1 MNTKTIKFDLN
12 KYKLYEKIKA
22 KQGDT
27 KSRFL
32 LFQLLDGSIPFNL
45 KNRSVRAYMI
55 KPDGREIFND
65 LIVNNYNLGYCTLEL
80 TNQVLAAQGI
90 VKIELMV
97 TEGDKKLTSSVFE
110 LEVVKS
116 INSEKSIVSTN
127 EFTALLNGLAALS
140 EYDNYKNSVKEM
152 EINKANKAEVEEK
165 FISVEEKIKNNS
177 EQLDNIETLKADKEN
192 ITELIN
198 VLSLGFD
205 NTGNDDITEK
215 LQNIF
220 DTKNNITLYFPS
232 GQYRI
237 NGNLTVGD
245 NKNFK
250 LIGENY
256 RTVKFNC
263 YANDGKVFNMSAS
276 SLTNEIH
283 VTFEHISFINS
294 GMSQT
299 LTCLYYY
306 LCSGDVITKKCFL
319 NKFYNNI
326 ELYKTFTFQL
336 YKTISINA
344 INSCL
349 SIKACNQFIILDGQY
364 TGAKKYNIY
373 LYYNMC
379 FQINCD
385 YSAYGKETTNGL
397 YCSACLGGN
406 ISGYYE
412 GETKD
417 SGILIDGSQAI
428 SITNINISYFAEN
441 TTIIKIVDSKATKIS
456 CVAFNQY
463 DAPIV
468 NATAILCGTNAFET
482 LIENCYF
489 NHIGTCIQLS
499 DSTRTRIK
507 DCNALPSKITKFI
520 NAFDSDGC
528 IFDVS
533 CVSNLFEK
541 STIPTLGTK
550 KIDLTNIKKVGATAS
565 RPQGYFKGQEYL
577 DLERKKKMFWDGS
590 KWWYFDGTE
599 VG

>member
-1 MNTKTIKFDLN
+1 MITKVIKLDIN
-12 KYKLYEKIKA
+12 KNLYEKIKA

-32 LFQLLDGSIPFNL
+32 LFQLLDGSMPFNL
-45 KNRSVRAYMI
+45 ENRSVRAYML
-55 KPDGREIFND
+55 KPDSTEVFND
-65 LIVNNYNLGYCTLEL
+65 LIINNRNTGHCTLEL
-80 TNQVLAAQGI
+80 TNQVLAVAGI
-90 VKIELMV
+90 VKIELMII
-97 TEGDKKLTSSVFE
+97 ENDKKITSSIFE
-110 LEVVKS
+110 LQVDKS
-116 INSEKSIVSTN
+116 INSENSIVSTN
-127 EFTALLNGLAALS
+127 EFNALLNGLASLS
-140 EYDNYKNSVKEM
+140 EYDNYKE
-152 EINKANKAEVEEK
+152 KAKKVPELEEN
-165 FISVEEKIKNNS
+165 IQELGS
-177 EQLDNIETLKADKEN
+177 QLAVIETLKADKEN

-306 LCSGDVITKKCFL
+306 LCSGDVITKNCFL

>member
-1 MNTKTIKFDLN
+1 MSIENN
-12 KYKLYEKIKA
+12 KMQVDIENLF
-22 KQGDT
+22 KQ
-27 KSRFL
+27 
-32 LFQLLDGSIPFNL
+32 N
-45 KNRSVRAYMI
+45 V
-55 KPDGREIFND
+55 ND
-65 LIVNNYNLGYCTLEL
+65 LSSIKEL
-80 TNQVLAAQGI
+80 YR
-90 VKIELMV
+90 
-97 TEGDKKLTSSVFE
+97 KL
-110 LEVVKS
+110 K
-116 INSEKSIVSTN
+116 
-127 EFTALLNGLAALS
+127 
-140 EYDNYKNSVKEM
+140 
-152 EINKANKAEVEEK
+152 EVEEK
-165 FISVEEKIKNNS
+165 ISQIKYIDSTLANKLKKEYEKLKKIILDENVQAKLANDIETINENLSNEIETINVNLSSEIESINTKLTNDIEPINTKLTNDIKTINS
-177 EQLDNIETLKADKEN
+177 QLGNIETLKADKEN

-263 YANDGKVFNMSAS
+263 YAKDGKVFNMSAS
-276 SLTNEIH
+276 SLTSEIH
-283 VTFEHISFINS
+283 VTFENISFINS
-294 GMSQT
+294 GISQT

-306 LCSGDVITKKCFL
+306 LCSGDVITKNCFL
-319 NKFYNNI
+319 NNFYNNI
-326 ELYKTFTFQL
+326 EIYKTFTFQL

-385 YSAYGKETTNGL
+385 YSAYSKETTNGI

-412 GETKD
+412 GETID

-428 SITNINISYFAEN
+428 SITNINVSYFAEN
-441 TTIIKIVDSKATKIS
+441 TTVIKIVDSKGTKIS

-463 DAPIV
+463 DGPIV
-468 NATAILCGTNAFET
+468 NATAILCDTNAFET

-499 DSTRTRIK
+499 DSTRTRVK

-520 NAFDSDGC
+520 NAFDGDGC
-528 IFDVS
+528 VFDVS

-550 KIDLTNIKKVGATAS
+550 NIDLTNIKKVGDTAS

>member
-1 MNTKTIKFDLN
+1 MKDEITFEQVVQWVEELQSQNSIDFQGIKNIKESIKKLNSEITKAKNLN
-12 KYKLYEKIKA
+12 NSINKKILSEYEKIK
-22 KQGDT
+22 KIILDENVSVT
-27 KSRFL
+27 LDNKISNVNKL
-32 LFQLLDGSIPFNL
+32 L
-45 KNRSVRAYMI
+45 
-55 KPDGREIFND
+55 ND
-65 LIVNNYNLGYCTLEL
+65 LKSNVYSLE
-80 TNQVLAAQGI
+80 NGQAF
-90 VKIELMV
+90 E
-97 TEGDKKLTSSVFE
+97 KK
-110 LEVVKS
+110 
-116 INSEKSIVSTN
+116 TN
-127 EFTALLNGLAALS
+127 ES
-140 EYDNYKNSVKEM
+140 
-152 EINKANKAEVEEK
+152 IKA
-165 FISVEEKIKNNS
+165 ISS
-177 EQLDNIETLKADKEN
+177 QLDNIETLKADKEN

-306 LCSGDVITKKCFL
+306 LCSGDVITKNCFL

>member
-306 LCSGDVITKKCFL
+306 LCSGDVITKNCFL